1 MHLRETILCQ
11 IQGCYPTLTLCRDI
25 SLQRLLH
32 TVKQLQYLWVLLQHL
47 YTMTR
52 TDLEMFFSERG
63 ELQPWQVLAFALIF
77 DPETTKPSFKTSL
90 WLVSIYVAAS
100 SLSRSTILGQNLHIS
115 LFILWNCLSSL
126 TWLANIRDIYYWVL
140 CCREN
145 NQRSE
150 EY

>member
-1 MHLRETILCQ
+1 
-11 IQGCYPTLTLCRDI
+11 
-25 SLQRLLH
+25 
-32 TVKQLQYLWVLLQHL
+32 
-47 YTMTR
+47 
-52 TDLEMFFSERG
+52 MFFSERG

>member
-1 MHLRETILCQ
+1 
-11 IQGCYPTLTLCRDI
+11 
-25 SLQRLLH
+25 
-32 TVKQLQYLWVLLQHL
+32 
-47 YTMTR
+47 
-52 TDLEMFFSERG
+52 MFFSERG

-77 DPETTKPSFKTSL
+77 DPETAKPSFKTSL

-126 TWLANIRDIYYWVL
+126 TWLANIRDIYYRVL

>member
-1 MHLRETILCQ
+1 
-11 IQGCYPTLTLCRDI
+11 
-25 SLQRLLH
+25 
-32 TVKQLQYLWVLLQHL
+32 
-47 YTMTR
+47 
-52 TDLEMFFSERG
+52 MFFSERG
-63 ELQPWQVLAFALIF
+63 ELQPWQVLAFALIY

-126 TWLANIRDIYYWVL
+126 TWLANIRDIYSWVL

>member
-1 MHLRETILCQ
+1 
-11 IQGCYPTLTLCRDI
+11 
-25 SLQRLLH
+25 
-32 TVKQLQYLWVLLQHL
+32 
-47 YTMTR
+47 
-52 TDLEMFFSERG
+52 MFFSERG

-126 TWLANIRDIYYWVL
+126 TWLANIRDIYYRVL

>member
-1 MHLRETILCQ
+1 
-11 IQGCYPTLTLCRDI
+11 
-25 SLQRLLH
+25 
-32 TVKQLQYLWVLLQHL
+32 
-47 YTMTR
+47 
-52 TDLEMFFSERG
+52 MFFSERG

-77 DPETTKPSFKTSL
+77 DPETTMPSFKTSL

-126 TWLANIRDIYYWVL
+126 TWLANIRGVYYWVL